1 MTEQR
6 VLVIG
11 GGTGIGKGIALEFAK
26 AGAQVAIAGRRADVL
41 QQVAQECSE
50 PTPIQHNVVDVTDR
64 DAVVRLIEWAIQ
76 SLGHIDVLVN
86 CAGTNIKNRTMSA
99 MRPEQWDQLM
109 AINGTGAYNCMWAV
123 LPHMR
128 DRQDGVIINV
138 SSIAGKRASALGGI
152 AYVASK
158 FAATGAGTAIGNEE
172 GKNGIRVTNVY
183 PGEVDTP
190 ILEQRPSPVSDEHRA
205 RILKPEDMAPVVVAI
220 AQMPPRAHVPEIVIK
235 PTLQEY
241 F

>member
-1 MTEQR
+1 MKTKK
-6 VLVIG
+6 VLVVG
-11 GGTGIGKGIALEFAK
+11 GGSGIGKAIALEFANQ
-26 AGAQVAIAGRRADVL
+26 GCQVIIAGRREEVL
-41 QQVAQECSE
+41 QQAANESQAETS
-50 PTPIQHNVVDVTDR
+50 IQIHTVDVTDR
-64 DAVVRLIEWAIQ
+64 ETVTELVDW
-76 SLGHIDVLVN
+76 SLQQLGQIDVLVN
-86 CAGTNIKNRTMSA
+86 CAGVNIKNRTMA
-99 MRPEQWDQLM
+99 DMRPEQFDQLM
-109 AINGTGAYNCMWAV
+109 AINGTGAYNCIWAI

-128 DRQDGVIINV
+128 SRKDGVIINV

-172 GKNGIRVTNVY
+172 SKNGIRITNVY

-205 RILKPEDMAPVVVAI
+205 RIMKPEDMAPLIVAI
-220 AQMPPRAHVPEIVIK
+220 ADMPARAHVPEIVIK

-241 F
+241 Y